1 MQTSELIKRQIQS
14 ADKLLSVVKTMK
26 ILAKVSIRQYEIAV
40 ESLGDYYRTVEMGM
54 QIVLRQY
61 QISPSPFSE
70 KKEKRAIGV
79 IVFGAGQ
86 GMCGRF
92 NELISDHFI
101 EKVQNYDADE
111 FKMIAIGR
119 RTIASLGERG
129 WSVDNYFEM
138 PGSIGGIN
146 KIIQNILLQIE
157 NWKEIEGINEILLFH
172 HKPVSGTTYA
182 PRMQQLLPL
191 DPQWLEHL
199 SKKKWETRMLPT
211 YSMSPEKI
219 FKSLVRQYIFVSLFR
234 SFAESLASEHSS
246 RLTAMQAA
254 EKKINERLDQLNIN
268 YRNQRQR
275 AITEEVLDIM
285 SGYEASKSSRDIKL
299 YSSNK
304 SS

>member
-14 ADKLLSVVKTMK
+14 AEKLLSVVKTMK

-40 ESLGDYYRTVEMGM
+40 ESLGGYYRTVEMGM

-70 KKEKRAIGV
+70 KKKKRTIGV

-92 NELISDHFI
+92 NELISDHLI
-101 EKVQNYDADE
+101 EKVQEYDADE

-119 RTIASLGERG
+119 RIIASLDERG
-129 WSVDNYFEM
+129 WSADNYFEV

-146 KIIQNILLQIE
+146 EVIQDILLQIE

-182 PRMQQLLPL
+182 PRVQQLLPL

-199 SKKKWETRMLPT
+199 SIKKWETRMLPT
-211 YSMSPEKI
+211 YTMSPETI

-246 RLTAMQAA
+246 RLTSMQAA
-254 EKKINERLDQLNIN
+254 EKKINERLDQLTIN